1 MPGSAVPMPGNTV
14 PMPGNAVLMPGNAV
28 LEPGITVLMP
38 GNPVLMPGRAVPI
51 PGSAVLMPGSAV
63 LTPGNAVLMP
73 GSAVPMPG
81 GACSIPDSADLMPD
95 SAGSMPDRA
104 NRRLATAARCIPLT
118 VCLNHLRRVQGAGDS
133 SESVRKA
140 CPSPNE
146 RKIARMTTARANPYP
161 LLLLGGGGLA
171 LLAAI
176 VVRTQTFAAH
186 PDLLAWAFTCD
197 LTISLPLL
205 WWLFAVRTGKAGAVT
220 LIPLFVIGVGI
231 AARIIPAAQ
240 HSFVDQLRYIAAP
253 LDLVTIALV
262 IRRVAR
268 IRRIEGG
275 GDPVDRIERACAEIF
290 GRGYAARA
298 VAFEV
303 SVFYYAFS
311 GWRKRAPS
319 GFTVHQRSGWASV
332 IGVFVFLIGVESI
345 GAHLVV
351 QMWSVKAAWIVTT
364 LDLYGVLWLL
374 GDYQALRLRP
384 TRIDGDTLILS
395 FGLRWHAAIPLS
407 AIAAIEPLQHEAEWK
422 RKGVL
427 KVAILDEPRLLIRFA
442 PPQTV
447 HGLAGISR
455 TIDAIAILA
464 DDDAGFRRRDAG
476 RYARSVSGRHAL
488 MFFLMSSR
496 LVSWPPSTERVS
508 TASSESSPQKRRAT
522 N

>member
-1 MPGSAVPMPGNTV
+1 MSATSINLSGTSTSLSVRLSNLSVRSSNLSVTFMNLTFTSI
-14 PMPGNAVLMPGNAV
+14 NL
-28 LEPGITVLMP
+28 T
-38 GNPVLMPGRAVPI
+38 
-51 PGSAVLMPGSAV
+51 
-63 LTPGNAVLMP
+63 LTPIDVRLKSN
-73 GSAVPMPG
+73 GSK
-81 GACSIPDSADLMPD
+81 L
-95 SAGSMPDRA
+95 
-104 NRRLATAARCIPLT
+104 
-118 VCLNHLRRVQGAGDS
+118 
-133 SESVRKA
+133 
-140 CPSPNE
+140 
-146 RKIARMTTARANPYP
+146 ARMTTARTSPYP

-176 VVRTQTFAAH
+176 IVRTQTFAAH
-186 PDLLAWAFTCD
+186 PDVLAWAFTCD

-205 WWLFAVRTGKAGAVT
+205 WWLFAVRTGRAGAVT
-220 LIPLFVIGVGI
+220 LIPLFIIGVGV
-231 AARIIPAAQ
+231 AARIMPAAQ

-275 GDPVDRIERACAEIF
+275 GDPVDRIERACAEVF

-319 GFTVHQRSGWASV
+319 GFTVHQRSGWATV

-364 LDLYGVLWLL
+364 LDLYGVFWLL

-384 TRIDGDTLILS
+384 TRIDGDTLVLS
-395 FGLRWHAAIPLS
+395 YGLRWHAAIPLA
-407 AIAAIEPLQHEAEWK
+407 AIAAIEPLHHEAEWK

-442 PPQTV
+442 TPQTV
-447 HGLAGISR
+447 HGLAGITR

-464 DDDAGFRRRDAG
+464 DDDAGFEA
-476 RYARSVSGRHAL
+476 AL
-488 MFFLMSSR
+488 
-496 LVSWPPSTERVS
+496 
-508 TASSESSPQKRRAT
+508 RAAT
-522 N
+522 PRFSQSA